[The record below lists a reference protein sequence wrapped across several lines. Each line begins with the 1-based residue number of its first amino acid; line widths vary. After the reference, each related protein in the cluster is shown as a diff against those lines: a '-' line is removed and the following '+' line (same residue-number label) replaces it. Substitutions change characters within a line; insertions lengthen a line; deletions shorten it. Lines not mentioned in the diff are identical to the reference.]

1 MAETQIETDR
11 RIAESPLGTD
21 QQIAE
26 WRRETERRSQE
37 LDELIA
43 KLVSAIANSSGT
55 AGTRSNPDINIGR

>member
-43 KLVSAIANSSGT
+43 NSSV
-55 AGTRSNPDINIGR
+55 R